1 MKDILNATECAL
13 LLNILSEKICALREE
28 SYKGS
33 KENKER
39 LTIQVFAD
47 VFGSVK
53 FPLLAVEK
61 SKQPC
66 VTNIRSL

>member
-13 LLNILSEKICALREE
+13 LLNILSEKICTLREG
-28 SYKGS
+28 SCKSS

-39 LTIQVFAD
+39 LTIQVYAD

-53 FPLLAVEK
+53 FPLLTVGK
-61 SKQPC
+61 SKQPY
-66 VTNIRSL
+66 VTNIRFL